1 MAEQNVVTEADYYEK
16 IRQNLAVGPLIAP
29 KHEKVIEL
37 LRVFWSKDVA
47 KVLSQFPPVG
57 EEISLE
63 ELVEKT
69 RMEKREIKKLLK
81 KAVNKKTIVK
91 SKDEYALAPLVPGI
105 FEAYFIARQD
115 SEENIQKAAELYR
128 YLFKNFN
135 KFTPSPIDKDFE
147 MFRPLLP
154 IESKEK
160 LIEINENVNHE
171 SQVLPYEL
179 VEDLINNNEAFAV
192 IPCQC
197 RLIGEISGEP
207 CELAPSEMGC
217 FVTGKGATALANYG
231 WGKALNK
238 EEAIDYLKKTEKAG
252 LVHTTSNSKGG
263 EHLMFIC
270 NCCPCHCGALHPVK
284 LSDYKTVTPSNFRP
298 EIDQE
303 ICVECETCMKKC
315 PMEVISHEGSKMV
328 INLDN
333 CIGCGVCA
341 SNCAKNAIKMN
352 KISNIIPPDKKKIGN
367 KVFMQHL
374 GELLI

>member
-1 MAEQNVVTEADYYEK
+1 MADQNLVTESGYYEK

-29 KHEKVIEL
+29 KHEKVIQL
-37 LRVFWSKDVA
+37 LKVFWNEDLA
-47 KVLSQFPPVG
+47 RVLSYFPPVG
-57 EEISLE
+57 KEISLE

-69 RMEKREIKKLLK
+69 GMEKREIKKLLK
-81 KAVNKKTIVK
+81 KAVQKKTLVK
-91 SKDEYALAPLVPGI
+91 SKKAYGLAPLIPGI

-115 SEENIQKAAELYR
+115 SEENIKKAAELYR
-128 YLFKNFN
+128 YMFKNHNEFS
-135 KFTPSPIDKDFE
+135 PSIIKKDFE

-160 LIEINENVNHE
+160 LIEINENVKNE

-179 VEDLINNNEAFAV
+179 VEDLINNNEAFA
-192 IPCQC
+192 IIQCQC
-197 RLIGEISGEP
+197 RLIGEINGEP
-207 CELAPSEMGC
+207 CKLAPSEMGC

-238 EEAIDYLKKTEKAG
+238 QEAIDYLKKTEKAG
-252 LVHTTSNSKGG
+252 LVHCTSNSKGG
-263 EHLMFIC
+263 EHLTFIC

-284 LSDYKTVTPSNFRP
+284 NSDYKTIIPSNFRP

-303 ICVECETCMKKC
+303 TCVECETCMKKC
-315 PMEVISHEGSKMV
+315 PMEVIYHEGSKMV
-328 INLDN
+328 IDLSN
-333 CIGCGVCA
+333 CIGCGICA

-352 KISNIIPPDKKKIGN
+352 KVSNIIPPDMKKIGN